1 MNAVVRQ
8 PAAVLAW
15 LGRQGTRA
23 VAAIVFIAI
32 AAPPLD
38 ALLKPF
44 VSDAIF
50 ILLCIAF
57 MRVDMTAL
65 RGYLRRPGLV
75 LATTV
80 WTMLA
85 VPLLFEAAAVVGGFD
100 ARSPDLFL
108 GYMLQGVAPPMMAA
122 PAFAAL
128 MGFDATLVLV
138 TLVIGTA
145 LTPVTAPLFAYL
157 FIGSALTISP
167 VALGL
172 RLFAILAGSVAVA
185 ALIRRVVGAPAIA
198 RCKSELDGLNI
209 LVAFVF
215 VAAVMEDV
223 ASRFLATPALMIGIT
238 ALAFG
243 VSIVLFV
250 LTALLFL
257 KVGRERAFIIAFMT
271 TQRNMG
277 LMLAATAGALP
288 GLAWTYF
295 ALCQFPIY
303 LLPQLLKPA
312 ARRVIAAS
320 QNALAV
326 ASAAS
331 GPRG

>member
-1 MNAVVRQ
+1 MARRI
-8 PAAVLAW
+8 AAVLAW

-44 VSDAIF
+44 VSHAIF

-57 MRVDMTAL
+57 MRVDMAAL
-65 RGYLRRPGLV
+65 RGYLRRPGLM
-75 LATTV
+75 LASTA

-85 VPLLFEAAAVVGGFD
+85 VPLLFGAAAFAGGFE

-108 GYMLQGVAPPMMAA
+108 GYMLQGAAPPMMAA

-138 TLVIGTA
+138 TLVVGTA
-145 LTPVTAPLFAYL
+145 ITPVTAPLFAYL
-157 FIGSALTISP
+157 FVGPALTISP

-172 RLFAILAGSVAVA
+172 RLFAILAGSVVA
-185 ALIRRVVGAPAIA
+185 AAVIRRMIGAAAIA
-198 RCKSELDGLNI
+198 RRKSELDGLNI
-209 LVAFVF
+209 LIAFVF

-223 ASRFLATPALMIGIT
+223 AGRFAATPALMIDVT
-238 ALAFG
+238 VLAFG

-257 KVGRERAFIIAFMT
+257 NAGRERAFIIAFMT

-320 QNALAV
+320 RLGPAAV
-326 ASAAS
+326 RAN
-331 GPRG
+331 